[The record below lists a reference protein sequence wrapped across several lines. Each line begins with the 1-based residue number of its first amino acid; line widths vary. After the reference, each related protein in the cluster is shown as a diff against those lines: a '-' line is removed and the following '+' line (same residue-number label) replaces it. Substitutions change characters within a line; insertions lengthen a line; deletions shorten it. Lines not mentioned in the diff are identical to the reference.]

1 MPAPVVKVELG
12 ADLGSRD
19 PNSFALDNPIK
30 GVLDNTIYTLGGTR
44 FFDITNRLV
53 SASTSRGKNQALDRI
68 DAGQLNLVLDNF
80 DRLFDPLYADG
91 FYFGQL
97 IPGREI
103 RISCNGFP
111 VIFGYVDDLDI
122 AYEPGNRSVVSFKAA
137 DGLSNLTINNL
148 PEVFPDVELSGAR
161 VTRILD
167 LPEVDWPVER
177 RSIDTG
183 NTLLSDTDISEGT
196 QAVSYLQLIAT
207 SEAGEVFVSKDN
219 KFVFKERNSIPNLP
233 NIIFTDEASISGFTV
248 IPFAELGV
256 VYGTEE
262 LFNRIALSN
271 DFPSFPDEV
280 TVEDLDSQVLYG
292 PRSYTQNGLLNNEL
306 TDLESLANFLLL
318 RFKEPQ
324 YRFNSLSVV
333 MDILSEQ
340 QQDEILDLEIGDI
353 VQVRFTP
360 SGIPPAIEQYVKVI
374 GISHDWQN
382 NEKRINLALERLDF
396 SLFVLDNPVVG
407 ILDED
412 RLSY

>member
-44 FFDITNRLV
+44 FFDITDRLV

-68 DAGQLNLVLDNF
+68 DAGQLNLVVDNF

-103 RISCNGFP
+103 RMSCNDLP
-111 VIFGYVDDLDI
+111 VIYGFVDDLDI
-122 AYEPGNRSVVSFKAA
+122 AYEPGNRSVVSFRAS

-167 LPEVDWPVER
+167 LPEVDWPTDQ

-183 NTLLSDTDISEGT
+183 NSLMSDSDIQEGT

-207 SEAGEVFVSKDN
+207 SESGEVFVSKDN
-219 KFVFKERNSIPNLP
+219 KFVFRERNSTPNLP

-262 LFNRIALSN
+262 LFNRIVLTN
-271 DFPSFPDEV
+271 DFSSFPYEV
-280 TVEDLDSQVLYG
+280 TVEDVDSQVLYG
-292 PRSYTQNGLLNNEL
+292 PRSYTQDGLLNNEL
-306 TDLESLANFLLL
+306 SDLESLANFLLL

-324 YRFNSLSVV
+324 YRFNSISVV
-333 MDILSEQ
+333 MDILSQ
-340 QQDEILDLEIGDI
+340 TQQDEILDLEIGDI

-360 SGIPPAIEQYVKVI
+360 SGIPPAIEQYVQVI

-412 RLSY
+412 RLTY